1 MSNDSIDIEDYP
13 SSWEE
18 SFVLKHK
25 KLKFDDMDFAKA
37 SIKVKETLQQYY
49 DDNNIDF
56 KVENAENGYVKI
68 DDKIKIGIEK
78 PDQNIFQIFKLE
90 NDLKSDKYIQISI
103 KEFLYVIEYVNCE
116 NKKMRARYN
125 LDQYQIEEL
134 LGEVISL

>member
-1 MSNDSIDIEDYP
+1 MSNDRIDIEDYP

-25 KLKFDDMDFAKA
+25 KLKFDDMDFAKV
-37 SIKVKETLQQYY
+37 SIKVKKTLQQYY

-56 KVENAENGYVKI
+56 KVENAENGYMKI

-78 PDQNIFQIFKLE
+78 PDQNIVRIFKLE

-103 KEFLYVIEYVNCE
+103 KEFLYVIEYINCE